1 MIPGLRFRFERMPE
15 HFHIEAPYVPLF
27 REHGLVSFAVLMNG
41 SVGEMVSC
49 LHDRRKLYRLTLPS
63 ADGQTRFYLKRMRDE
78 PAVWLLRSLLY
89 GRRPHS
95 GPLREMQMLTALREA
110 GFTVMKPVAWG
121 EERRWGV
128 PIAGFLVVAEVQ
140 GAEVAGLFDTYSGA
154 ERHALLGQ
162 VGGLVGRLHAAGF
175 FHPVR
180 LKDLIC
186 EEPLRQLVLIDRETS
201 KPWPARFSRQRAV
214 SSLAR
219 AARRTL
225 RDGHRLG
232 PASVRHFLDGY
243 AAEVAG
249 RWRVSTRNLR
259 QMVLDRMRRDLG

>member
-1 MIPGLRFRFERMPE
+1 MSE
-15 HFHIEAPYVPLF
+15 HIHIEAPYVSLF
-27 REHGLVSFAVLMNG
+27 REHGLNSFAALMNG
-41 SVGEMVSC
+41 PAGEMVSC
-49 LHDRRKLYRLTLPS
+49 PQDRRKLHRLTLAS
-63 ADGQTRFYLKRMRDE
+63 ADGQVRFYLKRMGDE
-78 PAVWLLRSLLY
+78 PVVWLLRSLLY

-95 GPLREMQMLTALREA
+95 GPLREMQMLAALREA
-110 GFTVMKPVAWG
+110 GFAAMRPVAWG
-121 EERRWGV
+121 EERRWGMPV
-128 PIAGFLVVAEVQ
+128 AGFLVVAEVQ
-140 GAEVAGLFDTYSGA
+140 GAEVAGLFDAYSGTQ
-154 ERHALLGQ
+154 RLALLGK

-186 EEPLRQLVLIDRETS
+186 EEPSRQLVLIDRETS

-214 SSLAR
+214 TSLAR

-243 AAEVAG
+243 AAEVAD
-249 RWRVSTRNLR
+249 RWPVSVRNLR
-259 QMVLDRMRRDLG
+259 QMVLDRMRKDLG

>member
-1 MIPGLRFRFERMPE
+1 MIPYLRFRFELMAE
-15 HFHIEAPYVPLF
+15 HFHIEAPYVPLLG
-27 REHGLVSFAVLMNG
+27 EHGLDSFEALMNG
-41 SVGEMVSC
+41 SVGEIVSSPQ
-49 LHDRRKLYRLTLPS
+49 DRRKLYRLTLPS
-63 ADGQTRFYLKRMRDE
+63 ADGQVRFYLKRMRDE
-78 PAVWLLRSLLY
+78 PPVWLLRSLLY

-110 GFTVMKPVAWG
+110 GFAVMRPVAWG
-121 EERRWGV
+121 EERRWGL
-128 PIAGFLVVAEVQ
+128 PLAGFLVVAEVR
-140 GAEVAGLFDTYSGA
+140 GAEVAGLFDGYSGA
-154 ERHALLGQ
+154 QRLALLGK

-186 EEPLRQLVLIDRETS
+186 EEPLRLVLIDRETS

-214 SSLAR
+214 TSLAR

-232 PASVRHFLDGY
+232 PASVRYFLDGY
-243 AAEVAG
+243 AAEVAD
-249 RWRVSTRNLR
+249 RWPVSVRNLR

>member
-1 MIPGLRFRFERMPE
+1 MSE
-15 HFHIEAPYVPLF
+15 HFHIEAPYVTLF
-27 REHGLVSFAVLMNG
+27 REHGLVSFAALMNG
-41 SVGEMVSC
+41 SVGKMISC
-49 LHDRRKLYRLTLPS
+49 PQDRRKLYRLTLPS
-63 ADGQTRFYLKRMRDE
+63 ADGQVRFYLKRMRDE

-89 GRRPHS
+89 GRRPYS
-95 GPLREMQMLTALREA
+95 GPLREMQMLTALHEA
-110 GFTVMKPVAWG
+110 GFAVMRPVAWG

-128 PIAGFLVVAEVQ
+128 PVAGFLVVAEVQ
-140 GAEVAGLFDTYSGA
+140 GAEVAGLFDTCSGA
-154 ERHALLGQ
+154 QRLALLGK

-214 SSLAR
+214 TSLAR

-232 PASVRHFLDGY
+232 PASARHFLDGY
-243 AAEVAG
+243 AAAVAD
-249 RWRVSTRNLR
+249 RWAISVRNLR
-259 QMVLDRMRRDLG
+259 QMVMDRMRRDLG